1 MSSSESVDDYSDSSS
16 DFREGVNVG
25 YGHDP
30 QYTREE
36 RTRTNG
42 FYINFLFLLLIT
54 LTFL

>member
-36 RTRTNG
+36 LERMD
-42 FYINFLFLLLIT
+42 IT
-54 LTFL
+54 LIFFFYF